1 MKLFCNIILLGLRK
15 KKLKTWDTNNVSS
28 IVPYKY
34 IKCPILRNIHR
45 TNYASKEIIEVV
57 QFIFNW
63 THQIL
68 ASNSRK
74 QPYVRNRFSLKS
86 SNQKFIASGQTSR
99 VRFSRRVHNC
109 KNVAGKRGR
118 GGCAVKSANPRNNAR
133 DFKTNDVN
141 PFCKPRYA
149 IAVLA
154 DFIMWTR
161 S

>member
-1 MKLFCNIILLGLRK
+1 MSLQSFHTNISSVLFFEIFIEQITLAK
-15 KKLKTWDTNNVSS
+15 KSS
-28 IVPYKY
+28 KSFNSFSIER
-34 IKCPILRNIHR
+34 IKFSR
-45 TNYASKEIIEVV
+45 
-57 QFIFNW
+57 
-63 THQIL
+63 QIR
-68 ASNSRK
+68 AK
-74 QPYVRNRFSLKS
+74 QPYVKNRFSLKS

-154 DFIMWTR
+154 DFIM
-161 S
+161 

>member
-1 MKLFCNIILLGLRK
+1 MSLQSFHTNISSVLFFEIFIEQITLAK
-15 KKLKTWDTNNVSS
+15 KSS
-28 IVPYKY
+28 KSFNSFSIER
-34 IKCPILRNIHR
+34 IKFSR
-45 TNYASKEIIEVV
+45 
-57 QFIFNW
+57 
-63 THQIL
+63 QIR
-68 ASNSRK
+68 AK
-74 QPYVRNRFSLKS
+74 QPYVKNRFSLKS

-118 GGCAVKSANPRNNAR
+118 GGCAVKSANLRNNAR

-154 DFIMWTR
+154 DFIM
-161 S
+161 

>member
-1 MKLFCNIILLGLRK
+1 MSLQSFHTNISSVLFFEISIEQITLPK
-15 KKLKTWDTNNVSS
+15 KSPKSFNSFS
-28 IVPYKY
+28 IER
-34 IKCPILRNIHR
+34 IKFSR
-45 TNYASKEIIEVV
+45 
-57 QFIFNW
+57 
-63 THQIL
+63 QIR
-68 ASNSRK
+68 AK
-74 QPYVRNRFSLKS
+74 QPYVKNRFSLKS

-154 DFIMWTR
+154 DFIM
-161 S
+161 

>member
-1 MKLFCNIILLGLRK
+1 MSLQSFHTNISSVLFFEISIEQITLPK
-15 KKLKTWDTNNVSS
+15 KSS
-28 IVPYKY
+28 KSFNSFSIER
-34 IKCPILRNIHR
+34 IKFSR
-45 TNYASKEIIEVV
+45 
-57 QFIFNW
+57 
-63 THQIL
+63 QIR
-68 ASNSRK
+68 AK
-74 QPYVRNRFSLKS
+74 QPYVKNRFSLKS

-154 DFIMWTR
+154 DFIM
-161 S
+161 